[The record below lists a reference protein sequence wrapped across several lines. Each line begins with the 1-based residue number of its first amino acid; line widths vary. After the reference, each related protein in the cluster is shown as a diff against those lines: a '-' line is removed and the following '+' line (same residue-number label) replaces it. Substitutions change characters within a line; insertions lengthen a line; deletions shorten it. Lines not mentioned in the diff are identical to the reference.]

1 MIPNKEIYFIISAFV
16 MCLISF
22 LLGRYT
28 KLNSITGK
36 MLLVFIPTL
45 FAFFLYLQVK
55 DLFKE
60 NFTHNYSQPEKE
72 ETPSNVCWQ
81 NESCM

>member
-1 MIPNKEIYFIISAFV
+1 MIPTKEIYFITSAFV
-16 MCLISF
+16 MYLLTF

-28 KLNSITGK
+28 KLKDLTGK
-36 MLLVFIPTL
+36 MLLVFVPAL

-60 NFTHNYSQPEKE
+60 NFAVDYNQQQKE

-81 NESCM
+81 NDSCM